1 MLKFRSTPEDGAPPE
16 KGTQMEQVP
25 GQPKLKFG
33 PFVVDL
39 VAGEIL
45 KNGLRIRL
53 QEKPLRVLVM
63 LAERPGQLVTREE
76 LNKRLWP
83 DDTFVDFETGLN
95 TAVSKLRDAL
105 SDRGQ
110 KQRYIET
117 IPRRGYR
124 FLGDVKVE
132 EVGGVA
138 SQPEAASKSESGS
151 VAIEVTDTVAVEEPE
166 SVVDAAV
173 NPPTVAARPQFAA
186 IRPYIIL
193 FVAAGLAFTSWL
205 LWTRFHRANPA
216 LAPRTMLAVLPFENL
231 TGDSTEDYISDGFTE
246 EIITELGQMSP
257 DELGIIARTSSMVY
271 KGQQKS
277 ISKIASELHVKYVLE
292 GSVRQTD
299 TGFRVTAQ
307 LIRADDQTHL
317 WAQDYDRPMGR
328 LVQIQGEVAQ
338 AVARE
343 IRVKLTPQTESSFA
357 RVREVDPAAYSSF
370 LQGRYNLAKRSGDG
384 LTKAV
389 VSFQDSIA
397 KDPNYAPAY
406 AGLADAYNLL
416 IYYGYPPGREGV
428 ALARGAAEKAIQLDP
443 ELARGHASLAYVYYM
458 WDWKWQAADQE
469 FKKALELDPNYS
481 TAHHWYAQFLAS
493 RGRSVEALAEID
505 EATALDPQS
514 LIVWTAR
521 AYLLYFAGEYRESEM
536 ACRRVFSRD
545 PNFLVAHA
553 VRGLALEGEHDEANA
568 ILEFQRAIELSHARP
583 APYLDY
589 LGHAYA
595 IAGRTTEAAAI
606 LSELDQK
613 ARTGEA
619 GPAFQAAT
627 LLGLGKKDQAFTAL
641 EQGLADGDAAGLIW
655 LRVDPRFAALRA
667 DPRFAQLVSR
677 VGVQ

>member
-1 MLKFRSTPEDGAPPE
+1 
-16 KGTQMEQVP
+16 
-25 GQPKLKFG
+25 
-33 PFVVDL
+33 
-39 VAGEIL
+39 
-45 KNGLRIRL
+45 
-53 QEKPLRVLVM
+53 
-63 LAERPGQLVTREE
+63 

-124 FLGDVKVE
+124 LLAEVEVEEGSPAQVRFEPLSQAAAGSVGVVVADAVAVQAPESTSDSAANVPAVAERPRFLG
-132 EVGGVA
+132 
-138 SQPEAASKSESGS
+138 
-151 VAIEVTDTVAVEEPE
+151 
-166 SVVDAAV
+166 
-173 NPPTVAARPQFAA
+173 
-186 IRPYIIL
+186 RPYL
-193 FVAAGLAFTSWL
+193 VLLAVAGLALAAWL
-205 LWTRFHRANPA
+205 VWIRFHRSSPA
-216 LAPRTMLAVLPFENL
+216 LASRTMLAVLPFENL
-231 TGDSTEDYISDGFTE
+231 TGDSTQDYISDGFTE

-257 DELGIIARTSSMVY
+257 DELGIIARTSSMAY

-299 TGFRVTAQ
+299 AGFRVTAQ

-328 LVQIQGEVAQ
+328 LVEVQGEVAE

-357 RVREVDPAAYSSF
+357 RVREVDPDAYRSF
-370 LQGRYNLAKRSGDG
+370 LQGRYNLAKRTGDG

-389 VSFQDSIA
+389 ASFQDSIA

-428 ALARGAAEKAIQLDP
+428 ALARGAAEKAIDLDP
-443 ELARGHASLAYVYYM
+443 QLARGHASLAYVYYM

-481 TAHHWYAQFLAS
+481 TAHHWYGQFLAS

-505 EATALDPQS
+505 QATELDPQS

-521 AYLLYFAGEYRESEM
+521 AYLLYFAGEYRESEIT
-536 ACRRVFSRD
+536 CRRVFSRD

-568 ILEFQRAIELSHARP
+568 ILEFQKAIELSHARP

-595 IAGRTTEAAAI
+595 MAGHTSEAAAI

-613 ARTGEA
+613 ARVGEA

-627 LLGLGKKDQAFTAL
+627 LLGLGKEDEALTAL
-641 EQGLADGDAAGLIW
+641 EHGLADGDAAGLIW
-655 LRVDPRFAALRA
+655 LRVDPRYAALRT
-667 DPRFAQLVSR
+667 DPRFTQIVAR

>member
-1 MLKFRSTPEDGAPPE
+1 
-16 KGTQMEQVP
+16 MEQVP
-25 GQPKLKFG
+25 GPPKLKFG
-33 PFVVDL
+33 PFLVDL
-39 VAGEIL
+39 AAGEIR
-45 KNGLRIRL
+45 KNGERIRL
-53 QEKPLRVLVM
+53 QEKPLRVLAI

-105 SDRGQ
+105 SDSGQ
-110 KQRYIET
+110 KQHYIET
-117 IPRRGYR
+117 VPRRGYR
-124 FLGDVKVE
+124 FLAEVEVE
-132 EVGGVA
+132 EVRGA
-138 SQPEAASKSESGS
+138 AAQPESLSQAKAGS
-151 VAIEVTDTVAVEEPE
+151 VAVAVADTVAVDGPK
-166 SVVDAAV
+166 SVNDSAANV
-173 NPPTVAARPQFAA
+173 PAIATRPRFAT
-186 IRPYIIL
+186 RPYVVL
-193 FVAAGLAFTSWL
+193 FAVAGLALTGWL
-205 LWTRFHRANPA
+205 LWTRFHHENPA

-231 TGDSTEDYISDGFTE
+231 TGDSTQDYISDGFTE
-246 EIITELGQMSP
+246 EIITELGQISP
-257 DELGIIARTSSMVY
+257 DELGIIARTSSMAF

-277 ISKIASELHVKYVLE
+277 ISKIANELHVKYVLE

-328 LVQIQGEVAQ
+328 LVQVQGEVAQ

-357 RVREVDPAAYSSF
+357 RVREVDPAAYRSF

-428 ALARGAAEKAIQLDP
+428 ALARGAAEKAIDLDP
-443 ELARGHASLAYVYYM
+443 QLARGHASLAYVYYM

-493 RGRSVEALAEID
+493 RGRSVEALAEIE

-521 AYLLYFAGEYRESEM
+521 AYLLYFAGEYGESEM

-545 PNFLVAHA
+545 PNFVVAHA
-553 VRGLALEGEHDEANA
+553 VRGLALEGERDEANA

-589 LGHAYA
+589 LGHGYA
-595 IAGRTTEAAAI
+595 MAGRTSEAAAI

-627 LLGLGKKDQAFTAL
+627 LVGLGKKDQALTAL

-667 DPRFAQLVSR
+667 DPRFAQLIAR

>member
-1 MLKFRSTPEDGAPPE
+1 
-16 KGTQMEQVP
+16 MEQVP
-25 GQPKLKFG
+25 GPPKLKFG

-39 VAGEIL
+39 VAGEIR
-45 KNGLRIRL
+45 KNGARIRL
-53 QEKPLRVLVM
+53 QEKPLRILAM
-63 LAERPGQLVTREE
+63 LTERPGQLVTRDE

-105 SDRGQ
+105 SDSGQ
-110 KQRYIET
+110 EQRYIET
-117 IPRRGYR
+117 VPRRGYR
-124 FLGDVKVE
+124 FLAEVEVE
-132 EVGGVA
+132 EVSGA
-138 SQPEAASKSESGS
+138 EAQLEPANRAGAGSVGFAIADTVSVKESESANDS
-151 VAIEVTDTVAVEEPE
+151 AAQLPAI
-166 SVVDAAV
+166 
-173 NPPTVAARPQFAA
+173 AARLHLATG
-186 IRPYIIL
+186 RPYIVL
-193 FVAAGLAFTSWL
+193 FVLAGLAFTTWL
-205 LWTRFHRANPA
+205 LWTYFHRANSA
-216 LAPRTMLAVLPFENL
+216 LATRTMLAVLPFENL
-231 TGDSTEDYISDGFTE
+231 TGDPAQDYISDGFTE

-257 DELGIIARTSSMVY
+257 DELGIIARTSSMTY

-277 ISKIASELHVKYVLE
+277 ISKIAGELHVKYVLE
-292 GSVRQTD
+292 GSVRQTE

-317 WAQDYDRPMGR
+317 WAQDFDRPVGR

-343 IRVKLTPQTESSFA
+343 IRVKLAPQTTSSFA
-357 RVREVDPAAYSSF
+357 RAREVDPGAYRSF

-389 VSFQDSIA
+389 ASFQDSIA
-397 KDPNYAPAY
+397 KDPGYAPAY

-428 ALARGAAEKAIQLDP
+428 ALARGAAEKAIALDP
-443 ELARGHASLAYVYYM
+443 RLGRGHASLAYVYYM

-493 RGRSVEALAEID
+493 RGRTVESLAQID

-521 AYLLYFAGEYRESEM
+521 AYLLYFAGEYKESEM
-536 ACRRVFSRD
+536 ECQRVFSRD
-545 PNFLVAHA
+545 PGFIVAHA
-553 VRGLALEGEHDEANA
+553 VRGLALEGEHDEGDA
-568 ILEFQRAIELSHARP
+568 ISEFQKAIELSHARP

-595 IAGRTTEAAAI
+595 MAARTTEAAAI

-619 GPAFQAAT
+619 GPALQAAT
-627 LLGLGKKDQAFTAL
+627 LLALGKKDQALTAL
-641 EQGLADGDAAGLIW
+641 QRGFADPDAAGLIF
-655 LRVDPRFAALRA
+655 LRVDPRFDPLRA
-667 DPRFAQLVSR
+667 DSRFMQLAAK
-677 VGVQ
+677 VGV

>member
-1 MLKFRSTPEDGAPPE
+1 MV
-16 KGTQMEQVP
+16 QVP
-25 GQPKLKFG
+25 GPPKLKFG
-33 PFVVDL
+33 PFLVDL
-39 VAGEIL
+39 AAGEIR
-45 KNGLRIRL
+45 KNGERIRL
-53 QEKPLRVLVM
+53 QEKPLRVLAI

-105 SDRGQ
+105 SDSGQ

-124 FLGDVKVE
+124 FLGEVE
-132 EVGGVA
+132 VEYSEVRRAEVRLEPSSRAEGVVGLA
-138 SQPEAASKSESGS
+138 
-151 VAIEVTDTVAVEEPE
+151 VADTVAVGDPE
-166 SVVDAAV
+166 SVNDSAV
-173 NPPTVAARPQFAA
+173 NLPAIVPRRSRSAG
-186 IRPYIIL
+186 IRPYVVL
-193 FVAAGLAFTSWL
+193 FAVAGLALAGWL
-205 LWTRFHRANPA
+205 LWSRFHRANPA
-216 LAPRTMLAVLPFENL
+216 LPPRTMLAVLPFENL
-231 TGDSTEDYISDGFTE
+231 TGDSTQDYISDGFTE

-257 DELGIIARTSSMVY
+257 DQLGIIARTSSMAF

-307 LIRADDQTHL
+307 LILADDQTHL

-328 LVQIQGEVAQ
+328 LVQVQGEVAQ

-343 IRVKLTPQTESSFA
+343 IRVKLTPQTESSFG
-357 RVREVDPAAYSSF
+357 RVREVDPVAYRSF

-428 ALARGAAEKAIQLDP
+428 ALARGAAKKAIDLDP
-443 ELARGHASLAYVYYM
+443 QLARGHASLAYVYYM
-458 WDWKWQAADQE
+458 WDWKWQTADQE

-505 EATALDPQS
+505 QATTLDPQS

-553 VRGLALEGEHDEANA
+553 VRGLALEGERDEANA
-568 ILEFQRAIELSHARP
+568 ILEFQTAIELSHARP

-595 IAGRTTEAAAI
+595 MAGRKSEAAAI

-627 LLGLGKKDQAFTAL
+627 LLGLGKKDQALTAL

-655 LRVDPRFAALRA
+655 LRVDPRFAPLRA
-667 DPRFAQLVSR
+667 DPRFARLIER

>member
-1 MLKFRSTPEDGAPPE
+1 
-16 KGTQMEQVP
+16 MEQVP
-25 GQPKLKFG
+25 GPPKLRFG

-39 VAGEIL
+39 AAGEIR
-45 KNGLRIRL
+45 KNGARIRL
-53 QEKPLRVLVM
+53 QEKPLRVLAI

-105 SDRGQ
+105 SDSRQ

-124 FLGDVKVE
+124 FLGEVE
-132 EVGGVA
+132 VEDAGGAVVQPEPA
-138 SQPEAASKSESGS
+138 SQAGAGS
-151 VAIEVTDTVAVEEPE
+151 VAIAVADTVAVEEPE
-166 SVVDAAV
+166 SVNDSAINLPAIAAH
-173 NPPTVAARPQFAA
+173 PRFATS
-186 IRPYIIL
+186 RPYIVL
-193 FVAAGLAFTSWL
+193 FVVAGLAFTSWL
-205 LWTRFHRANPA
+205 LWTRFHQANPA

-231 TGDSTEDYISDGFTE
+231 TGDSTQDYISDGFTE

-257 DELGIIARTSSMVY
+257 DELGIIARTSSMAY

-328 LVQIQGEVAQ
+328 LVEVQGEVAQ

-357 RVREVDPAAYSSF
+357 RVREVDPGAYRSF

-443 ELARGHASLAYVYYM
+443 QLARGHASLAYVYYM

-481 TAHHWYAQFLAS
+481 TAHHWYAQFLTS

-553 VRGLALEGEHDEANA
+553 VHGLALEGEHDEVNA

-595 IAGRTTEAAAI
+595 MAGRTTEAAAI

-627 LLGLGKKDQAFTAL
+627 LLGLGKKDQALTAL
-641 EQGLADGDAAGLIW
+641 EQGLAEGDAAGLIW
-655 LRVDPRFAALRA
+655 LRVDPRFAVLRA
-667 DPRFAQLVSR
+667 DPRFAHLIGR